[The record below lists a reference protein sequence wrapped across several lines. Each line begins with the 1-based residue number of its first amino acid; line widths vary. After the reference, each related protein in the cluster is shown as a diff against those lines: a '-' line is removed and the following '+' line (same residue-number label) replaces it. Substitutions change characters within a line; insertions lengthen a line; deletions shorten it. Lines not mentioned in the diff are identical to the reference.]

1 MQYFAG
7 ANTRRGFKSIF
18 DECFKGVGR
27 IFILK
32 GSSGCGKS
40 TLMKRVA
47 SAAEA
52 RGLECDVIRCSADP
66 ESLDG
71 VIVKQL
77 SAAVVDGTAP
87 HIMDVKYPC
96 VRESIV
102 NLGQFWDESMLLP
115 HREQIIALTDGK
127 AYAYADAY
135 RCLAAKGTAYDLLN
149 GILNRAVMRE
159 RLDHAVIETAKRLGG
174 KGFGKRR
181 LLFSTA
187 FSSEGVTVLPTF
199 GDVKRVEKV
208 SGEAASIFMSALFQT
223 VNELDYAC
231 VVSLS
236 HFDAETPD
244 AIYFEESD
252 TLVTSLESPQCASFE
267 SERKISCGCF
277 TDGSVIASHRARIR
291 ALSKLMQESE
301 AQSREQLARARV
313 LHGELERIYI
323 PAMDFKALDRQTDVL
338 IKGIFGE

>member
-7 ANTRRGFKSIF
+7 ANTRNGFKSIF
-18 DECFKGVGR
+18 DECFKGVER

-52 RGLECDVIRCSADP
+52 RGYECDVIRCSADP

-71 VIVKQL
+71 VIVKQS

-87 HIMDVKYPC
+87 HIMDAKYPC

-102 NLGQFWDESMLLP
+102 NLGQFWDERMLMP

-127 AYAYADAY
+127 ANAYADAY

-149 GILNRAVMRE
+149 GILRRAVLRE
-159 RLDHAVIETAKRLGG
+159 RLDSAAIETAKRLGG
-174 KGFGKRR
+174 KGIGERR
-181 LLFSTA
+181 AIFSTA
-187 FSSEGVTVLPTF
+187 FSSDGVTTLPSF

-208 SGEAASIFMSALFQT
+208 TGEAASIFMSALLRT
-223 VNELDYAC
+223 VNELDCAC

-252 TLVTSLESPQCASFE
+252 TLVTSLEAPPCSSFAG
-267 SERKISCGCF
+267 ERKISCSRF
-277 TDGSVIASHRARIR
+277 TDGSVIASHRVRMR
-291 ALSKLMQESE
+291 ALKRLMQESE
-301 AQSREQLARARV
+301 AQSRERLARARV

-323 PAMDFKALDRQTDVL
+323 PAMDFKALDRQTDAI
-338 IKGIFGE
+338 IKSIFGE